1 MKLKMAVVSIVTSLA
16 VVAVAP
22 PANAQVEDPVSHL
35 IGTLAAGMGLTC
47 STLKTLGF
55 NLCHQ

>member
-1 MKLKMAVVSIVTSLA
+1 MKVKMAVVSIVTSLA

-22 PANAQVEDPVSHL
+22 PAHAEVQDPISHL

-47 STLKTLGF
+47 NTLTTLGLP
-55 NLCHQ
+55 LCHQ